1 MQRKPPGVAASF
13 SPGCAQVA
21 TKSGGVYE
29 FEKTSRNCGSHLA
42 PEERTGT
49 ARIGVA
55 RLLDDESAPAQ
66 NLASPFMKILL
77 VEDHAG
83 SRRNLQRLIGNR
95 GHEVVGVSSAEE
107 AEKMLATEFFP
118 FLILDWMLPGK
129 SGVALCRELRAQPKG
144 DEMFIL
150 LVTARADTADLE
162 QALEAGA
169 NDYLT
174 KPLDLALLNVRIS
187 VAERQIRELG
197 ERNQARAALEESAR
211 TTANILENT
220 TDGFFAVDSDW
231 KITHLNAEGET
242 LLART
247 RDELL
252 GHVLWEKFPE
262 QIGSV
267 FEANYRRVM
276 ADQVAVEF
284 EAIDSSG
291 KVWYEVHAYPSNG
304 GVSVFFRD
312 VSERK
317 RTESERL
324 TTSKLESLGTLAG
337 GIAHDLNNILTVIS
351 GNIGLAQ
358 IEAPVDSGTL
368 LGFLSKAGQAAQHA
382 AHLSSQLLTFSKGG
396 TPLKK
401 VVSVGELLERSAE
414 FSLYG
419 SNLRADFDIAV
430 DLWKAEVDAGQI
442 EQVVNALMLN
452 ARDAMPHGGTVRVR
466 ARNVV
471 LDNAPDAIL
480 PAGHYIKITITDR
493 GPGIAEEFRPKVFD
507 PYFTTKPTGTGL
519 GLAISYSIVKKHGG
533 LLQLENASPE
543 GCAFAFYL
551 RASDRKLPV
560 PEARV
565 TERAFHFNHQRVLV
579 MDDEA
584 AIRELTSQL
593 LGTLGY
599 EVTAVPDGLEAV
611 RLYERALR
619 RGEHYQ
625 VVILDATVRGGMGGV
640 ATIERL
646 RSLDPEVNA
655 IICSGYSD
663 EAALSEFLA
672 YGFRGALPKPFTR
685 TELAE
690 ALQRTFETA
699 NAN

>member
-1 MQRKPPGVAASF
+1 
-13 SPGCAQVA
+13 
-21 TKSGGVYE
+21 
-29 FEKTSRNCGSHLA
+29 
-42 PEERTGT
+42 
-49 ARIGVA
+49 
-55 RLLDDESAPAQ
+55 
-66 NLASPFMKILL
+66 MKILL
-77 VEDHAG
+77 VEDHPG
-83 SRRNLQRLIGNR
+83 SRKNLQRLIARR
-95 GHEVVGVSSAEE
+95 GHEVVGVGSAEE
-107 AEKMLATEFFP
+107 AEAALAAQSFP

-129 SGVALCRELRAQPKG
+129 SGVDLCRELRAQPNG

-174 KPLDLALLNVRIS
+174 KPLDLDLLNVRIS

-197 ERNQARAALEESAR
+197 ERNQARAALQESAR

-220 TDGFFAVDSDW
+220 TDGFFAVDSEW
-231 KITHLNAEGET
+231 KITHLNAEAEA
-242 LLART
+242 LLGRT

-252 GHVLWEKFPE
+252 GQKFWEKFPE
-262 QIGSV
+262 QVGSV
-267 FEANYRRVM
+267 FEANYQRVM
-276 ADQVAVEF
+276 AEQAPIEF
-284 EAIDSSG
+284 EASDSAG

-312 VSERK
+312 ISERK
-317 RTESERL
+317 KTESERL

-358 IEAPVDSGTL
+358 IEAPAESGNL
-368 LGFLSKAGQAAQHA
+368 LGYLSKAGQAAQHA

-401 VVSVGELLERSAE
+401 VVSVGELLEHSAE

-419 SNLRADFDIAV
+419 SHLRADFDIAV

-452 ARDAMPHGGTVRVR
+452 AREAMPHGGTVRVR

-471 LDNAPDAIL
+471 LDDKPGAIL
-480 PAGHYIKITITDR
+480 PAGQYIKITITDR
-493 GPGIAEEFRPKVFD
+493 GSGILDELRTRIFD

-533 LLQLENASPE
+533 LLHLENSSPE
-543 GCAFAFYL
+543 GSAFAFYL
-551 RASDRKLPV
+551 RASDRKLPA
-560 PEARV
+560 PEVRV

-619 RGEHYQ
+619 RGEQFQ

-646 RSLDPEVNA
+646 RSLDPRVNA

-685 TELAE
+685 SELAD
-690 ALQRTFETA
+690 ALQRTFEAA

>member
-1 MQRKPPGVAASF
+1 
-13 SPGCAQVA
+13 
-21 TKSGGVYE
+21 
-29 FEKTSRNCGSHLA
+29 
-42 PEERTGT
+42 
-49 ARIGVA
+49 
-55 RLLDDESAPAQ
+55 
-66 NLASPFMKILL
+66 MKILL
-77 VEDHAG
+77 VEDHPG
-83 SRRNLQRLIGNR
+83 SRRNLQRLIARR
-95 GHEVVGVSSAEE
+95 GHEVVAVASAEE
-107 AEKMLATEFFP
+107 AEAALAEDRFP

-129 SGVALCRELRAQPKG
+129 SGVDLCRQLRAQPNS

-174 KPLDLALLNVRIS
+174 KPLDVGLLNVRIS
-187 VAERQIRELG
+187 VAERQIRELT
-197 ERNQARAALEESAR
+197 ERNQARAALQESAR
-211 TTANILENT
+211 TMTNILEKT
-220 TDGFFAVDSDW
+220 TDGFFAVDSEW
-231 KITHLNAEGET
+231 KLTYVNAAGERMVGRK
-242 LLART
+242 RT
-247 RDELL
+247 ELL
-252 GHVLWEKFPE
+252 GSLLWERFPE
-262 QIGSV
+262 LVGSV
-267 FEANYRRVM
+267 FQENYEKVM
-276 ADQVAVEF
+276 AEKVAIEF
-284 EAIDSSG
+284 EASDPSG
-291 KVWYEVHAYPSNG
+291 KTWFDVHAYPSNEG
-304 GVSVFFRD
+304 ISVFFRD
-312 VSERK
+312 ISERK
-317 RTESERL
+317 KTESERL

-358 IEAPVDSGTL
+358 IEAPSDSGSL

-396 TPLKK
+396 APLKK
-401 VVSVGELLERSAE
+401 VVSMGELLEHSAE
-414 FSLYG
+414 FALYG

-452 ARDAMPHGGTVRVR
+452 AREAMPHGGTVRVR

-471 LDNAPDAIL
+471 FEESANAPL
-480 PAGHYIKITITDR
+480 PSGRYIKVSITDR
-493 GPGIAEEFRPKVFD
+493 GDGISDELRTKIFD

-533 LLQLENASPE
+533 LLLLENSSADGSV
-543 GCAFAFYL
+543 FAFYL
-551 RASDRKLPV
+551 RGTENAAST

-565 TERAFHFNHQRVLV
+565 AGRPFHYNHQRILV

-599 EVTAVPDGLEAV
+599 EVTAVSDGLEAL

-619 RGEHYQ
+619 RGEHFQ
-625 VVILDATVRGGMGGV
+625 AVILDATVRGGMGGV

-646 RSLDPEVNA
+646 RSMDPKVNA

-685 TELAE
+685 SELAD
-690 ALQRTFETA
+690 ALQRTFERA
-699 NAN
+699 SSN

>member
-1 MQRKPPGVAASF
+1 
-13 SPGCAQVA
+13 
-21 TKSGGVYE
+21 
-29 FEKTSRNCGSHLA
+29 
-42 PEERTGT
+42 
-49 ARIGVA
+49 
-55 RLLDDESAPAQ
+55 
-66 NLASPFMKILL
+66 MKILL

-83 SRRNLQRLIGNR
+83 SRKNLQRLIERR
-95 GHEVVGVSSAEE
+95 GHEVRGVSSAEE
-107 AEKMLATEFFP
+107 AEAALAIEPYP

-129 SGVALCRELRAQPKG
+129 SGVELCRQLRAREKG
-144 DEMFIL
+144 DELFIL

-174 KPLDLALLNVRIS
+174 KPLDLGLLNVRLS
-187 VAERQIRELG
+187 VAERQIRELA
-197 ERNQARAALEESAR
+197 ERNHARAALEESAS
-211 TTANILENT
+211 TMTNILENM
-220 TDGFFAVDSDW
+220 TDGFFTVDSEW
-231 KITHLNAEGET
+231 KVTYLNAEAERMVG
-242 LLART
+242 RS
-247 RDELL
+247 RQGLL
-252 GHVLWEKFPE
+252 GGALWEKFPE
-262 QIGSV
+262 LVGTIFEDNYRKV
-267 FEANYRRVM
+267 MEDKVPLAFEAP
-276 ADQVAVEF
+276 D
-284 EAIDSSG
+284 DTG
-291 KVWYEVHAYPSNG
+291 KIWYDVHAYSSNG

-312 VSERK
+312 ISERK
-317 RTESERL
+317 KTESERL

-358 IEAPVDSGTL
+358 IEAPSDSGNL

-396 TPLKK
+396 APLKK
-401 VVSVGELLERSAE
+401 VVSMGELLEHSAE

-452 ARDAMPHGGTVRVR
+452 AREAMPHGGTVRVR

-471 LDNAPDAIL
+471 FEENTGAPL
-480 PAGHYIKITITDR
+480 PSGRYVKVTISDR
-493 GPGIAEEFRPKVFD
+493 GPGIPEELHTKIFD

-519 GLAISYSIVKKHGG
+519 GLAISFSVVRKHGG
-533 LLQLENASPE
+533 LLVLENSSAE
-543 GCAFAFYL
+543 GAVFAFYL
-551 RASDRKLPV
+551 RASEGAAKAG
-560 PEARV
+560 PEP
-565 TERAFHFNHQRVLV
+565 RAASRPFHYNHQRVLV
-579 MDDEA
+579 MDDEE

-593 LGTLGY
+593 LSTLGY

-619 RGEHYQ
+619 KGEHFQ
-625 VVILDATVRGGMGGV
+625 AVILDATVRGGMGGV

-646 RSLDPEVNA
+646 RSMDPKVNA

-685 TELAE
+685 SELAD
-690 ALQRTFETA
+690 ALQRAFETTSP
-699 NAN
+699 N

>member
-1 MQRKPPGVAASF
+1 MKR
-13 SPGCAQVA
+13 
-21 TKSGGVYE
+21 
-29 FEKTSRNCGSHLA
+29 LM
-42 PEERTGT
+42 ER
-49 ARIGVA
+49 
-55 RLLDDESAPAQ
+55 
-66 NLASPFMKILL
+66 
-77 VEDHAG
+77 
-83 SRRNLQRLIGNR
+83 R
-95 GHEVVGVSSAEE
+95 GHEVVAVGTAEE
-107 AEKMLATEFFP
+107 AEVELAAETFP

-129 SGVALCRELRAQPKG
+129 SGVELCRQLRARPRG

-150 LVTARADTADLE
+150 LVTARADTEDLE
-162 QALEAGA
+162 QALESGA

-174 KPLDLALLNVRIS
+174 KPIDPDLLNVRIS

-197 ERNQARAALEESAR
+197 ERNQARVALLESSR
-211 TTANILENT
+211 TMANILENT
-220 TDGFFAVDSDW
+220 TDGFFAVDSEW
-231 KITHLNAEGET
+231 RITHFNARAEVMLGRIRAEV
-242 LLART
+242 
-247 RDELL
+247 L
-252 GHVLWEKFPE
+252 GHKLWEKLPE
-262 QIGSV
+262 QGGSV
-267 FEANYRRVM
+267 FEAHYQRVM
-276 ADQVAVEF
+276 AEQIPQEF
-284 EAIDSSG
+284 EASDFSG
-291 KVWYEVHAYPSNG
+291 KLWYEVHAYPSNG

-312 VSERK
+312 ISERK
-317 RTESERL
+317 KIESDRL

-358 IEAPVDSGTL
+358 IEAAPDSGGL
-368 LGFLSKAGQAAQHA
+368 LGYLSKAGQAAQHA

-401 VVSVGELLERSAE
+401 VVSIGELLEHSAE

-442 EQVVNALMLN
+442 EQVVNALILN
-452 ARDAMPHGGTVRVR
+452 AREAMPHGGTVRIR

-471 LDNAPDAIL
+471 FDKPDAIL
-480 PAGHYIKITITDR
+480 PEGHYIKITITDR
-493 GPGIAEEFRPKVFD
+493 GPGIPDEMRAKIFD
-507 PYFTTKPTGTGL
+507 PYFTTKSTGTGL

-533 LLQLENASPE
+533 LLNLEESSSE
-543 GCAFAFYL
+543 GSAFAFYL
-551 RASDRKLPV
+551 RASDRKVSP
-560 PEARV
+560 PEVRV

-619 RGEHYQ
+619 RGEQ
-625 VVILDATVRGGMGGV
+625 FQAVILDATVRGGMGGL

-646 RSLDPEVNA
+646 RGMDPKVNA

-685 TELAE
+685 SELAD
-690 ALQRTFETA
+690 ALQRTFEVA
-699 NAN
+699 SRN